1 MPDPIS
7 PSGSSGPFPVFN
19 QTNSLSL
26 ATSGGVPSVNGL
38 PGVQGVPVVE
48 GPGNTESVQSADGV
62 DLDIGV
68 TVQSNSALQE
78 IRKESVPSLEDAA
91 KTLKEFLKNI
101 PSDVQ
106 FKRDDETGIVMIK
119 VVNPL
124 TREVIREFPPEEIV
138 EMSRKLRKL
147 SQQNQKSGVLFDEK
161 S

>member
-7 PSGSSGPFPVFN
+7 PSGSSGQIQVLAQAQAFSM
-19 QTNSLSL
+19 TNSGS
-26 ATSGGVPSVNGL
+26 APVADGYPAVQSSGKP
-38 PGVQGVPVVE
+38 
-48 GPGNTESVQSADGV
+48 ESSQSADGV
-62 DLDIGV
+62 DLDLGAA
-68 TVQSNSALQE
+68 VQSSGVPIKKTKEAL
-78 IRKESVPSLEDAA
+78 PSLEEAT
-91 KTLKEFLKNI
+91 KTLREFIKNI